1 MDRTDMVDLLNQ
13 VPLFSSLG
21 AKGVEVILK
30 VATERSFAQGTK
42 IVGEGDLGVGFY
54 LIVAGSAEVVRNDK
68 RITKLGVGAFF
79 GEMSLLDGAP
89 RSADVVALEDT
100 TCLVLT
106 SWVIRG
112 MIASNP
118 DVAMGMLK
126 ELSRR
131 LREADRSLS
140 E

>member
-1 MDRTDMVDLLNQ
+1 MDRAETINLLKQ
-13 VPLFSSLG
+13 VPLFSSLSE
-21 AKGVEVILK
+21 KGLKAIIK
-30 VATERSFAQGTK
+30 VATEKSFAQGTK

-54 LIVAGSAEVVRNDK
+54 LIVTGSAEVVRNDK
-68 RITKLGVGAFF
+68 QLAKLGSGAFF

-89 RSADVVALEDT
+89 RSANVIALEDT
-100 TCLVLT
+100 TCLILT
-106 SWVIRG
+106 TWVIKG
-112 MIASNP
+112 LIAANP

-140 E
+140 

>member
-1 MDRTDMVDLLNQ
+1 MDRAETINLLKQ
-13 VPLFSSLG
+13 VPLFSSLSE
-21 AKGVEVILK
+21 KGLKAIIK
-30 VATERSFAQGTK
+30 VATEKSFAQGTK

-54 LIVAGSAEVVRNDK
+54 LIVTGSAEVVRNDK
-68 RITKLGVGAFF
+68 QLAKLGSGAFF

-89 RSADVVALEDT
+89 RSADVIALEDT
-100 TCLVLT
+100 TCLILT
-106 SWVIRG
+106 TWVIKG
-112 MIASNP
+112 LIAANP

-140 E
+140 